1 MMTALST
8 TRRRTPG
15 KTSRTGSYNFA
26 IHFGWAC
33 TAALSLALPGSLAAA
48 EKPALS
54 ADVASPLTTPS
65 RISATIEFGLP
76 ALATAIE
83 SDIPKRLATIDE
95 RINCVHRRVLLFRV
109 NANCD
114 VSGYVEGTGPVSL
127 YGRGDHVYG
136 AFPIYGEV
144 SGQGANRFTARIH
157 GDTEARATVEAEARP
172 QLRRDWSLDLNFS
185 DTLHWSEPPVLH
197 VLGRDIALASYAEPR
212 IRTQLARVRSR
223 ADAAARRLD
232 LHGKAAS
239 AWRQAF
245 EPIKLADAPEIW
257 LQMAPQ
263 SAAFAGVRA
272 NAKVL
277 SGSLEISGTAATS
290 VGQAPPAATP
300 SELPTLGTDV
310 AAPGTFE
317 IMLPV
322 RIGYDTLRDK
332 ITQVIATAPK
342 SDKTIRE
349 VQIYPSSGKLVVGL
363 RVAKSAET
371 DPAAGEWV
379 YLSATPNVDGDKQT
393 LQLSDLAADNS
404 IANDIGA
411 LLGSDQLIGQLREQ
425 ASVSYAAAWQNL
437 LNSANQRLTRPLKNG
452 YRMEGHLTSA
462 KLDHVLLSSDGIS
475 VALRASGD
483 LKILYGL

>member
-1 MMTALST
+1 VCRNEADHDDRFLDCSSSNIPENIPDKIFQLCSAFCVSLSD
-8 TRRRTPG
+8 
-15 KTSRTGSYNFA
+15 SS
-26 IHFGWAC
+26 W
-33 TAALSLALPGSLAAA
+33 LVLPGSVAAA

-54 ADVASPLTTPS
+54 VDVAAPLTTPS
-65 RISATIEFGLP
+65 RISVTIEFGLP
-76 ALATAIE
+76 TLATAIE
-83 SDIPKRLATIDE
+83 SDIPKRLASIDE
-95 RINCVHRRVLLFRV
+95 RIRCVHRRVLVFRV

-114 VSGYVEGTGPVSL
+114 VSGYVERTGPVSV
-127 YGRGDHVYG
+127 YGRGDRVYG

-144 SGQGANRFTARIH
+144 SGQGANRLTARIH
-157 GDTEARATVEAEARP
+157 GDTEARTVEAEAHP

-212 IRTQLARVRSR
+212 IRSQLARVRSR

-232 LHGKAAS
+232 LHDKAAR

-272 NAKVL
+272 NAGVL

-290 VGQAPPAATP
+290 VGPAPPAVTP

-317 IMLPV
+317 ITLPV
-322 RIGYDTLRDK
+322 RIGYDTLCDK
-332 ITQVIATAPK
+332 IMQVAAASPNG
-342 SDKTIRE
+342 DKTIRE
-349 VQIYPSSGKLVVGL
+349 VQVYPSSGKLVVGL
-363 RVAKSAET
+363 RVARSCDT

-379 YLSATPNVDGDKQT
+379 YLSGTPNVDGDKQT

-411 LLGSDQLIGQLREQ
+411 LLGSDQLLGAIARPGQRQLCG
-425 ASVSYAAAWQNL
+425 
-437 LNSANQRLTRPLKNG
+437 RL
-452 YRMEGHLTSA
+452 A
-462 KLDHVLLSSDGIS
+462 KP
-475 VALRASGD
+475 AR
-483 LKILYGL
+483 